1 MREILHIQGGQCGN
15 QIAASQSHLKGTEH
29 MQSFGRWCTWSMG
42 SIQWVSA
49 LKMQIGNWLEAS
61 EGRSRVALGSVLLIY
76 CLSLDILSRSL
87 TQSHCRAPL
96 APTCSTM
103 VIGNYGLRF
112 VCVWVCERMREK
124 ERWGKLRK
132 CLVLGFFWLNNRYWD
147 LISYCGIAGC
157 LVVLG
162 IMFGK

>member
-1 MREILHIQGGQCGN
+1 MWEPNSGF
-15 QIAASQSHLKGTEH
+15 QSHLKGTEH

-49 LKMQIGNWLEAS
+49 LKMQICNWLEAS
-61 EGRSRVALGSVLLIY
+61 EGRSRVVLGSVLLIY

-87 TQSHCRAPL
+87 TQSRCRAPL
-96 APTCSTM
+96 APTHSTM

-112 VCVWVCERMREK
+112 VCVWVYERMREK

-132 CLVLGFFWLNNRYWD
+132 CLVFGIFLAKHSVLGFDFILWYCWVFGGAGYCIWKIRKCNN
-147 LISYCGIAGC
+147 S
-157 LVVLG
+157 
-162 IMFGK
+162 K

>member
-1 MREILHIQGGQCGN
+1 MRKILHIQE
-15 QIAASQSHLKGTEH
+15 ASVGTKY
-29 MQSFGRWCTWSMG
+29 MQSFGRWCTRSMG

-49 LKMQIGNWLEAS
+49 LKMQIVNWLEAS

-96 APTCSTM
+96 APTRSTM

-112 VCVWVCERMREK
+112 VCV
-124 ERWGKLRK
+124 
-132 CLVLGFFWLNNRYWD
+132 
-147 LISYCGIAGC
+147 
-157 LVVLG
+157 
-162 IMFGK
+162 